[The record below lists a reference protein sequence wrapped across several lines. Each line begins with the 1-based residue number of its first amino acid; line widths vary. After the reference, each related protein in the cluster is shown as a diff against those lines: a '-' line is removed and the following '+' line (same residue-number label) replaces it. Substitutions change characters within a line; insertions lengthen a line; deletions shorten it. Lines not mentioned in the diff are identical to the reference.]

1 MFRKNL
7 NPRIVLII
15 IVMAAASAFLLN
27 ASRAKDASHK
37 ALSAAGA
44 VNAQSVLKVATLEAE
59 YSLSY
64 VVEQSYIGRVEARRE
79 AAVGFEIGGLVNA
92 VYVSEGDAV
101 AKDDIIAQLDTKLL
115 DASRAELAAAYDQ
128 AAADAALAKS
138 TLKRFRKARALNAVS
153 EQALDEAEKDAN
165 AKRAASRRAAAAVK
179 SIDVRIEKAQL
190 RAPFDAIVA
199 ARLYDEGRVVEAG
212 GPILHLLERG
222 AFEARIGIAGSL
234 MSDLKIGATANVT
247 IGGASYVGVV
257 SAVLPVRN
265 RTSRSVDAIIALDVD
280 DQSIR
285 QGDLAQLDIGA
296 EINEGGY
303 WLPLTA
309 LTESTRGLWA
319 AYVAEPGANG
329 VAEIRRRDLEILHQE
344 TDRVFVR
351 GTLRPGDRVVSTG
364 VQRLAPGLIVSIENS
379 SQDIAAAVE
388 EGFAQ

>member
-37 ALSAAGA
+37 ALSAANA
-44 VNAQSVLKVATLEAE
+44 ANAQSVLKVATLEAK
-59 YSLSY
+59 YSPSY

-92 VYVSEGDAV
+92 VYASEGDAV
-101 AKDDIIAQLDTKLL
+101 AKGDIIAQLDTKLL
-115 DASRAELAAAYDQ
+115 DASREELAAAYDQ
-128 AAADAALAKS
+128 AAADATLAKS
-138 TLKRFRKARALNAVS
+138 TLKRFREARALNAVS
-153 EQALDEAEKDAN
+153 EQALDEVEKDAN

-179 SIDVRIEKAQL
+179 SIDVRIDKARL
-190 RAPFDAIVA
+190 RAPFDAIIA

-222 AFEARIGIAGSL
+222 VLEARIGITGSL
-234 MSDLKIGATANVT
+234 MSKLEIGAAANVT

-257 SAVLPVRN
+257 LAVLPVRN

-296 EINEGGY
+296 EIIEGGY

-319 AYVAEPGANG
+319 AYVAEPGTNG
-329 VAEIRRRDLEILHQE
+329 VAEVRRRELEVLHQE

-379 SQDIAAAVE
+379 SRDIAAAAE
-388 EGFAQ
+388 EGFTQ

>member
-7 NPRIVLII
+7 NSRIVLII

-27 ASRAKDASHK
+27 VTRAKDASLK
-37 ALSAAGA
+37 ALSAADA
-44 VNAQSVLKVATLEAE
+44 ANAQSVLKVATLEAE
-59 YSLSY
+59 YSPSY
-64 VVEQSYIGRVEARRE
+64 TVKQSYIGRVEARRE
-79 AAVGFEIGGLVNA
+79 ASVGFEIGGLVNA
-92 VYVSEGDAV
+92 VYVNEGDAV
-101 AKDDIIAQLDTKLL
+101 AKGDIIAQLDTALL

-138 TLKRFRKARALNAVS
+138 TLKRFGEARALNAVS
-153 EQALDEAEKDAN
+153 EQALDEAEKEAN

-190 RAPFDAIVA
+190 RAPFDAIIA

-222 AFEARIGIAGSL
+222 ALEARIGIAGSL
-234 MSDLKIGATANVT
+234 MSKLEIGGPANVT

-257 SAVLPVRN
+257 LAVLPVRN

-285 QGDLAQLDIGA
+285 QGDLAQLDIGV

-319 AYVAEPGANG
+319 AYVAEPGTNG
-329 VAEIRRRDLEILHQE
+329 VAEIRRRELEILHQE

-364 VQRLAPGLIVSIENS
+364 VQRLAPGLLVSIENS
-379 SQDIAAAVE
+379 ARDIAAAE
-388 EGFAQ
+388 EGLTQ

>member
-27 ASRAKDASHK
+27 ASRADDANHE
-37 ALSAAGA
+37 ALSAA
-44 VNAQSVLKVATLEAE
+44 NAANAKSVLKVATLEAE
-59 YSLSY
+59 YSPSY
-64 VVEQSYIGRVEARRE
+64 VVKQSYIGRVEARRE

-101 AKDDIIAQLDTKLL
+101 AKGDIIAQLDTALL

-138 TLKRFRKARALNAVS
+138 TLKRFREARALNAVS
-153 EQALDEAEKDAN
+153 EQALDEVERDAN
-165 AKRAASRRAAAAVK
+165 AKRAASRRAAATMK
-179 SIDVRIEKAQL
+179 SIDVRIDKARL
-190 RAPFDAIVA
+190 RAPFDAIIA
-199 ARLYDEGRVVEAG
+199 ARLYDEGRVVETG
-212 GPILHLLERG
+212 EPILHLLERG
-222 AFEARIGIAGSL
+222 ALEARIGIAGSL
-234 MSDLKIGATANVT
+234 VSELEIGAAANVT

-265 RTSRSVDAIIALDVD
+265 RSSRSVDAIIALDVD

-319 AYVAEPGANG
+319 GYVAEPGTNG
-329 VAEIRRRDLEILHQE
+329 TAEVRRRELEILHQE

-364 VQRLAPGLIVSIENS
+364 VQRLTPGLIVSIETGPRK
-379 SQDIAAAVE
+379 IAVASE